1 MVDNARTDLRRIN
14 HEQNNQYKRILAFII
29 FLIVTLIMITGTF
42 LNPFFMK
49 KQISTSNNQAVIVR
63 QVNGNFDN
71 LADIIGANHEANA
84 NLLTVKQTQ
93 PIADHV
99 IDYSLGLHW
108 FKVNNVGLA
117 KQILHD
123 INLNIDE
130 GSSSDAQ
137 QVEAKLKKQKNN
149 APYAV
154 ISAFNLNTVTLGAN
168 IAVMLFLVNIIIVV
182 VTIISM
188 LSLISDMRSRTTIK
202 ALVHDCMAAG
212 MWAGF
217 WMIVIFIVLALIPVV
232 FNVESLATFGYLI
245 EISSSIFL
253 DNVVAGVII
262 YILCAIP
269 WQITSADN

>member
-1 MVDNARTDLRRIN
+1 MVDNAITDLRRIN

-49 KQISTSNNQAVIVR
+49 KQIRTSNNQAVIVR

-130 GSSSDAQ
+130 GSSSNAQ

-217 WMIVIFIVLALIPVV
+217 WMTVIFIVLALIPVV

>member
-49 KQISTSNNQAVIVR
+49 KQIRTSNNQAVIVR

-137 QVEAKLKKQKNN
+137 QAEAKLKKQKNN

>member
-49 KQISTSNNQAVIVR
+49 KQIRTSNNQAVIVR

>member
-49 KQISTSNNQAVIVR
+49 KQIRTSNNQAVIVR

-137 QVEAKLKKQKNN
+137 QVEAKLKKQKSN

>member
-1 MVDNARTDLRRIN
+1 M
-14 HEQNNQYKRILAFII
+14 
-29 FLIVTLIMITGTF
+29 
-42 LNPFFMK
+42 
-49 KQISTSNNQAVIVR
+49 
-63 QVNGNFDN
+63 
-71 LADIIGANHEANA
+71 
-84 NLLTVKQTQ
+84 
-93 PIADHV
+93 
-99 IDYSLGLHW
+99 
-108 FKVNNVGLA
+108 
-117 KQILHD
+117 
-123 INLNIDE
+123 
-130 GSSSDAQ
+130 
-137 QVEAKLKKQKNN
+137 
-149 APYAV
+149 
-154 ISAFNLNTVTLGAN
+154 GAN

>member
-49 KQISTSNNQAVIVR
+49 KQIRTSNNQAVIVR

-269 WQITSADN
+269 WQITSANN

>member
-49 KQISTSNNQAVIVR
+49 KQIRTSNNQAVIVR

-71 LADIIGANHEANA
+71 LADITGANHEANA

>member
-49 KQISTSNNQAVIVR
+49 KQIRTSNNQAVIVR

-188 LSLISDMRSRTTIK
+188 LSLISDMGSRTTIK

>member
-49 KQISTSNNQAVIVR
+49 KQIRTSNNQAVIVR
-63 QVNGNFDN
+63 QVNSNFDN

>member
-49 KQISTSNNQAVIVR
+49 KQIRTSNNQAVIVR

-232 FNVESLATFGYLI
+232 FNVKSLATFGYLI

>member
-1 MVDNARTDLRRIN
+1 
-14 HEQNNQYKRILAFII
+14 
-29 FLIVTLIMITGTF
+29 
-42 LNPFFMK
+42 MK
-49 KQISTSNNQAVIVR
+49 KQIRTSNNQAVIVR

-137 QVEAKLKKQKNN
+137 QVEAKLKKQKSN

>member
-49 KQISTSNNQAVIVR
+49 KQIRTSNNQAVIVR

-245 EISSSIFL
+245 QISSSIFL

>member
-49 KQISTSNNQAVIVR
+49 KQIRTSNNQAVIVR

-117 KQILHD
+117 KQILYD